1 MQFLSWRKLKISNC
15 KKSCLSQ
22 GAALT
27 AQKTCPGWYP
37 LLQIA
42 SKSYRHL
49 KMANYLILVML
60 TIPIRKQSLSNSC
73 ALMALS
79 WLPPQLC
86 LTQEWASSALHLAMN
101 TSTGINAQCPV
112 YLQVILA
119 YKQATGH
126 LIPIVTPAK
135 WEGKHSLGFLNAI
148 CPPCQNNH
156 PKAENNPVGVTK
168 STFLFSNRTGSLP
181 QFDSELQ
188 EAAVKSLFF
197 QCLCAKDEKVL
208 KFKTLIQPSPE
219 RTCFRTWECRMWGNV
234 YSTPTEMIPPFNAQE
249 GIWLEQPSGFFSA

>member
-22 GAALT
+22 GAVLT

-60 TIPIRKQSLSNSC
+60 TIPVRKQSLSNSC
-73 ALMALS
+73 ALMAFS
-79 WLPPQLC
+79 WLPPQFC

-112 YLQVILA
+112 NLQVMLA
-119 YKQATGH
+119 YKTGYWTSNSLCHFCQMRRQALSGLLKSH
-126 LIPIVTPAK
+126 LYL
-135 WEGKHSLGFLNAI
+135 H
-148 CPPCQNNH
+148 
-156 PKAENNPVGVTK
+156 
-168 STFLFSNRTGSLP
+168 
-181 QFDSELQ
+181 
-188 EAAVKSLFF
+188 VKTT
-197 QCLCAKDEKVL
+197 VL
-208 KFKTLIQPSPE
+208 KQRTTL
-219 RTCFRTWECRMWGNV
+219 
-234 YSTPTEMIPPFNAQE
+234 
-249 GIWLEQPSGFFSA
+249 